1 MENQEVRNIMTEER
15 ICVLIPSYRNEA
27 TLTDVVCRVK
37 AYTDN
42 IIVVLDGYP
51 EKSLKLL
58 REANLHPEIVC
69 YEHNKGKGTALK
81 EGFARAIRMGFEYA
95 ITIDSDGQHYPEDI
109 PHFIETFM
117 QNKGAFIVGARDFSN
132 PNMPNSN
139 NFANKFSNFWFHFQ
153 TGIKL
158 EDTQTG
164 YRLYP
169 LHMLNQSWFI
179 TSRYESELE
188 FLVYSAWKGIK
199 IVSIP
204 VQVYYPPQEERVSSF
219 RPYRDFLRITAVN
232 CFLTMGALLFYLP
245 MRLIRKIRR

>member
-1 MENQEVRNIMTEER
+1 MENQEVKNIMTEER
-15 ICVLIPSYRNEA
+15 ICVLIPSYHNEA
-27 TLTDVVCRVK
+27 TLTDIVCRVK
-37 AYTDN
+37 EYTNN
-42 IIVVLDGYP
+42 IIVVLDGDP

-58 REANLHPEIVC
+58 RDADLHTEIVC

-81 EGFARAIRMGFEYA
+81 EGFARAIRMGYEYA
-95 ITIDSDGQHYPEDI
+95 ITIDSDGQHFPEDI
-109 PHFIETFM
+109 PLFIETFM

-132 PNMPNSN
+132 PNMPHGN

-153 TGIKL
+153 TGISL
-158 EDTQTG
+158 ADTQTG

-169 LHMLNQSWFI
+169 LHMLNQGWFI

-199 IVSIP
+199 IISIP

-245 MRLIRKIRR
+245 MRIIRKFKR